1 MAYVVS
7 ISSRAQRDLAQIY
20 RFINAEESL
29 SARRWYVGLRNA
41 ILRLEELPYRW
52 PTTHEDSKLRHI
64 LYGKKPHV
72 YRVIYRVHERLKR
85 VDIVHIRHGARDR
98 F

>member
-1 MAYVVS
+1 MPYAVKV
-7 ISSRAQRDLAQIY
+7 SSRAQRDLALIY
-20 RFINAEESL
+20 RFIHARESL
-29 SARRWYVGLRNA
+29 TAHRWYLGLGNA

-52 PTTHEDSKLRHI
+52 PLTHEDARLRHI
-64 LYGKKPHV
+64 LFGKKPHI

-85 VDIVHIRHGARDR
+85 VDVLHMRHGGREH